1 MDLSANLGFLGLAR
15 KAGALA
21 VGSDA
26 VEIVLAK
33 GRAKLV
39 VFASDAGK
47 STLSKFKTICDDKG
61 VPIRMASTKEDLGG
75 ALGRRQV
82 AVAAVTDVN
91 FAARMLKD

>member
-1 MDLSANLGFLGLAR
+1 LGFLGLAR